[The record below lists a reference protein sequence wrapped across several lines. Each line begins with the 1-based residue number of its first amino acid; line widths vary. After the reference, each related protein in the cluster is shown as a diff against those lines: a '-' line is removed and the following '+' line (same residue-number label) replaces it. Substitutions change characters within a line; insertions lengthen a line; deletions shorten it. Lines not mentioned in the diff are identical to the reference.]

1 MTTVQRSSPHQDRL
15 PIGPSHLGW
24 VFLLLALL
32 TAAALRF
39 WHLGAAPP
47 GLYRDEAY
55 NGLDALGVL
64 QGEHALFFSANNG
77 REPAYIYLTALSVA
91 LLGRTALAIRLA
103 AAIAGV
109 LTTWITYHLATTWFN
124 QRVGLLAAWLWAI
137 TLWPVH
143 LSRIGLR
150 AILLVPLLAAAAWLG
165 ALAYRRRQPRLWF
178 LAGLLYGASFYTYL
192 AVRLTPLLLLLFLL
206 YLLLTSGKTVW
217 RDKLW
222 PGAGWFAAGAAIIAA
237 PLVWLAVKD
246 PALILGR
253 IGQVSIL
260 DPAVNG
266 GDLWGALWT
275 HTWQGI
281 GLCCWQGDTILRHN
295 PAGRP
300 VFDGFMLIPFALG
313 LVWCLRRWRQPA
325 AAALLLWW
333 GVMSGPTILAEDTPH
348 FLRAVGIL
356 PALLIFPA
364 IGLAQLSQWSR
375 LPRWGGALLV
385 AALLAG
391 SLALTVRDYVA
402 YAQQPDTAYLFESG
416 ARDLAE
422 QINADHDSQAIYIED
437 RFLENWPSVRFL
449 LHPAQ
454 PVTVFSASHG
464 LPPLTQ
470 GQATIFVWPHQSLA
484 FVRQALPPPA
494 LVSAVTGSLG
504 RGDLEPA
511 AYPLFV
517 RFQREPAPA
526 LPPLARFGEH
536 VALHQAAIAPLD
548 THRLRVN
555 LVWSTTAAIPE
566 SLVSF
571 VHVRPKHASA
581 ADGLVGQNDQPPA
594 QGHWPTPWWQ
604 PGLYVADQ
612 HLLTLREPYDPARHE
627 ILIGLYVADTVT
639 RLPVFFPD
647 GLPAG
652 DSWLLK

>member
-1 MTTVQRSSPHQDRL
+1 M
-15 PIGPSHLGW
+15 
-24 VFLLLALL
+24 LLALL

-47 GLYRDEAY
+47 GLYRDEAF

-64 QGEHALFFSANNG
+64 QGQHALFFTANNG

-91 LLGRTALAIRLA
+91 LLGRTVLAVRLA
-103 AAIAGV
+103 AAVAGT
-109 LTTWITYHLATTWFN
+109 LTTWITYRLAATWFN

-150 AILLVPLLAAAAWLG
+150 AILLVPLLAATWWVG
-165 ALAYRRRQPRLWF
+165 VLAYRRRQPRLWF

-192 AVRLTPLLLLLFLL
+192 AVRFTPLLFLLFLL
-206 YLLLTSGKTVW
+206 YLIVTSGKAIW
-217 RDKLW
+217 RNVLW
-222 PGAGWFAAGAAIIAA
+222 PGVGWFALGTGIVVA
-237 PLVWLAVKD
+237 PLVWLAAKT

-281 GLCCWQGDTILRHN
+281 ALCCWQGDTILRHN

-300 VFDGFMLIPFALG
+300 VFDWLMLIPFFIG
-313 LVWCLRRWRQPA
+313 LVWCVRRWRQPA

-333 GVMSGPTILAEDTPH
+333 AVMSGPTILAEDTPH

-356 PALLIFPA
+356 PAILIFPA
-364 IGLAQLSQWSR
+364 IGLAQLSQWTR
-375 LPRWGGALLV
+375 LPRWGRTLLV
-385 AALLAG
+385 TGLLGG
-391 SLALTVRDYVA
+391 SLALTVRDYAA
-402 YAQQPDTAYLFESG
+402 YAHQPDTAYLFESG

-422 QINADHDSQAIYIED
+422 QVNADHDSLAIYVED

-449 LHPAQ
+449 IDPAQ
-454 PVTVFSASHG
+454 PVVTFAASAG
-464 LPPLTQ
+464 LPSLPQ
-470 GQATIFVWPHQSLA
+470 ERAAIFVWPHQPLE
-484 FVRQALPPPA
+484 FVRQALLPPA
-494 LVSAVTGSLG
+494 LVTAVTGSLG
-504 RGDLEPA
+504 RGDLEATP
-511 AYPLFV
+511 YPLFI
-517 RFQREPAPA
+517 RFQREPAPP
-526 LPPLARFGEH
+526 LMPLARLGEH
-536 VALHQAAIAPLD
+536 IYLNQATITPLD
-548 THRLRVN
+548 ARRLHVS
-555 LVWSTTAAIPE
+555 LIWSTTAAIPE

-571 VHVRPKHASA
+571 VHVRD
-581 ADGLVGQNDQPPA
+581 ADGLAGQNDQPPA
-594 QGHWPTPWWQ
+594 QGHWPTAWWQ

-612 HLLTLREPYDPARHE
+612 HTVILNEPYDPARHE
-627 ILIGLYVADTVT
+627 ILVGLYIAETVE
-639 RLPVFFPD
+639 RLPIFSPD

-652 DSWLLK
+652 DSWPLK